1 MLIHHGATSGSP
13 HSAPLGGPLGSHI
26 TLGHGSLPESC
37 RDVGGSFSGRS
48 GDAALPLVCL
58 CLPRARYSRSDLNI
72 CKCCCGPPRHQ
83 RETPTSSSNPA
94 SYPTPTPSHPHS
106 HTHTHIRAHHP
117 SPFIFLAPFPFLSL
131 AELPPPRPCGLT
143 AVGTRSA
150 LSHRFI
156 LRRSETVNYQA
167 DTYSRSQGAGQNRSV
182 TKVDSFS
189 WTLNTARGIM
199 SLVNG
204 RTRQSW
210 IEREAVMKRF
220 DSELCCCCCLK
231 LECPNSLNC
240 LNRPQE

>member
-48 GDAALPLVCL
+48 GDTALPLVCL

-72 CKCCCGPPRHQ
+72 CKCCWGPPPAPPSKGNSHQ
-83 RETPTSSSNPA
+83 QQQQQPSQPSLPSSYTHTLSHTFTPT
-94 SYPTPTPSHPHS
+94 
-106 HTHTHIRAHHP
+106 HTHHP
-117 SPFIFLAPFPFLSL
+117 SPFIFFAPFPLSFCL
-131 AELPPPRPCGLT
+131 WPPPLPCGLT

-167 DTYSRSQGAGQNRSV
+167 DAYSRSQGAG
-182 TKVDSFS
+182 
-189 WTLNTARGIM
+189 
-199 SLVNG
+199 
-204 RTRQSW
+204 
-210 IEREAVMKRF
+210 
-220 DSELCCCCCLK
+220 
-231 LECPNSLNC
+231 
-240 LNRPQE
+240 

>member
-94 SYPTPTPSHPHS
+94 SQPAPPPSS
-106 HTHTHIRAHHP
+106 TLTHTHIRAHHP
-117 SPFIFLAPFPFLSL
+117 SPFIFLAPFPFFVSGW
-131 AELPPPRPCGLT
+131 AAASSAVWADGCGNQIC
-143 AVGTRSA
+143 
-150 LSHRFI
+150 F
-156 LRRSETVNYQA
+156 
-167 DTYSRSQGAGQNRSV
+167 V
-182 TKVDSFS
+182 TQIYFKEEWD
-189 WTLNTARGIM
+189 
-199 SLVNG
+199 
-204 RTRQSW
+204 
-210 IEREAVMKRF
+210 
-220 DSELCCCCCLK
+220 C
-231 LECPNSLNC
+231 
-240 LNRPQE
+240 